1 MTKPEDELIALIRR
15 GQRSMA
21 ESRRNLLAAAQLIDE
36 QRRLR
41 GQNRVLF
48 RDVVQLTRLFAT
60 EVERQTYPPVES
72 QS

>member
-1 MTKPEDELIALIRR
+1 MTKPEDDLIALIRR

-21 ESRRNLLAAAQLIDE
+21 ESRRTLLAAAQLIDE

-48 RDVVQLTRLFAT
+48 RDVVHLTRQFAT
-60 EVERQTYPPVES
+60 EAERQTYPPAES